1 MAASIVYDRAEPL
14 LQVEGVH
21 LTLGGKL
28 ILRDVAFTVH
38 NLKRPG
44 ISQGQ
49 VVGLLGPSGMGKTQ
63 LFRILSGLNIPDSGS
78 VMVGHPLA
86 PVQAGKVGVVAQHYP
101 LFNHRTVIE
110 NLAVAGKQVGLSGDE
125 ARENGKQ
132 ILTKFGLDGHFDKYP
147 AQLSGGQR
155 QRAAIAQQLVRQKS
169 LLLMD
174 EPFSGL
180 DPAALEDV
188 TRLVTEVAHMHE
200 QNTIVVV
207 THDIRAAL
215 CVSDALL
222 MLGRDRDEGGRLKGD
237 GAKIQAVYD
246 LVGRGLAWRQD
257 VEELPEFGPLERE
270 LKARFRSL

>member
-28 ILRDVAFTVH
+28 ILRDVDFTVH

-155 QRAAIAQQLVRQKS
+155 QRAAIAQQFMCSNDLM
-169 LLLMD
+169 LMD

-180 DPAALEDV
+180 DPLALKTMCRFIKEIAQTDELQ
-188 TRLVTEVAHMHE
+188 TF
-200 QNTIVVV
+200 IIV
-207 THDIRAAL
+207 THDIASAVEV
-215 CVSDALL
+215 CDTLL
-222 MLGRDRDEGGRLKGD
+222 ILGRDRDASGEPIP
-237 GAKIQAVYD
+237 GARIQVTLD
-246 LVGRGLAWRQD
+246 LIARGLAWREGITKTTEFHAAVD
-257 VEELPEFGPLERE
+257 EVKELFER
-270 LKARFRSL
+270 L